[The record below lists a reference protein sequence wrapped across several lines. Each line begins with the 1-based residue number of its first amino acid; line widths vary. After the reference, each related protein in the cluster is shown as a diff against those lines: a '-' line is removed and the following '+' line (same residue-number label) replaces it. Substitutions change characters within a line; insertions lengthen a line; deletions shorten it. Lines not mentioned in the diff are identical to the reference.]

1 MKKIFN
7 LKNLIVLI
15 LIGFLIAVDLLTKHF
30 TDGKNITLLNNL
42 LEFKSVHNFGAAF
55 SMLSGNTWLFIVF
68 TSLVIAGFTAFF
80 LYKNEK
86 SWLFNISY
94 VLITV
99 GGIGNLIDRISLGYV
114 RDFISISFFPAIFNF
129 ADICITIG
137 VILLLIYIV
146 FFTGKEEK
154 NGNN

>member
-1 MKKIFN
+1 M
-7 LKNLIVLI
+7 LISVGI
-15 LIGFLIAVDLLTKHF
+15 LLAVDLLTKHY
-30 TDGKNITLLNNL
+30 TDGKNITLIKNL
-42 LEFKSVHNFGAAF
+42 VELKSAHNYGAAF
-55 SMLSGNTWLFIVF
+55 SMLSGNAWLFIVF
-68 TSLVIAGFTAFF
+68 TSLVIVGFTAFF

-86 SWLFNISY
+86 SWLFNVSY

-114 RDFISISFFPAIFNF
+114 RDYISISFFPAIFNV
-129 ADICITIG
+129 ADICITVG
-137 VILLLIYIV
+137 VIILLVYII